1 MQTGVWGQGAIT
13 LFDLTMKIKT
23 AAFAATALASSLAVS
38 GCGLSTL
45 TSGLSGSMFGSKSEP
60 STVQSVTEEQL
71 LSAAKAEYGE
81 GGVNVGQIAHGCPR
95 FELAQ
100 SNHAFTVYEPGGEG
114 DALAV
119 MHRGEITRTAR
130 ECTISNGQVAVKYG
144 FSGRVLLGP
153 RGRAG
158 LVSLPVQ
165 VSVTGTDRTQ
175 LQAEELRVDVN
186 VSVDKPI
193 GYFSIVRTVTFA
205 VPQGS
210 RPGEYDVLVGF
221 KPTKPNLGSGLA
233 PQRS

>member
-1 MQTGVWGQGAIT
+1 
-13 LFDLTMKIKT
+13 
-23 AAFAATALASSLAVS
+23 
-38 GCGLSTL
+38 
-45 TSGLSGSMFGSKSEP
+45 
-60 STVQSVTEEQL
+60 
-71 LSAAKAEYGE
+71 
-81 GGVNVGQIAHGCPR
+81 
-95 FELAQ
+95 
-100 SNHAFTVYEPGGEG
+100 TVYEPGGEG

-221 KPTKPNLGSGLA
+221 RPTKPNLGSGLA